1 MFRAGFIRRPSPAT
15 VIASL
20 ALLVALGGTSVAA
33 VSVALP
39 RNSVGNA
46 QLKNDAVTS
55 IKVKNGS
62 LLKADFR
69 AGQLPAGAPGS
80 AGPAGP
86 AGPAGAAGPAGPSG
100 PSGPAGPGA
109 RWALVKADGTILA
122 QSGGISITSHTPGL
136 YILNFGSQITG
147 KLILASNSYAS
158 EAVAGRG
165 SVIANPCG
173 GAPEGSTTACPAGN
187 DTSHVEVATSNPA
200 NTVAT
205 DHSFYVAVVG

>member
-1 MFRAGFIRRPSPAT
+1 MFRAGFIRRPSAAT

-20 ALLVALGGTSVAA
+20 ALLVALGGTGVAA
-33 VSVALP
+33 VSVAFP

-46 QLKNDAVTS
+46 QLKKDAVTS

-62 LLKADFR
+62 LLKADFK
-69 AGQLPAGAPGS
+69 AGQLPAGAPG
-80 AGPAGP
+80 PAGP
-86 AGPAGAAGPAGPSG
+86 AGPPGAAGAAGPSG

-109 RWALVKADGTILA
+109 RWALVKSDGTILA

-136 YILNFGSQITG
+136 YILDFGSQITG

-158 EAVAGRG
+158 EAAGGRG
-165 SVIANPCG
+165 SIIANPCG

-200 NTVAT
+200 NTTAT
-205 DHSFYVAVVG
+205 DHSFYVAVIG

>member
-1 MFRAGFIRRPSPAT
+1 MRRLLLLTGAIVFVDTMFFA
-15 VIASL
+15 
-20 ALLVALGGTSVAA
+20 ALTPL
-33 VSVALP
+33 LP
-39 RNSVGNA
+39 HYVDELDMS
-46 QLKNDAVTS
+46 
-55 IKVKNGS
+55 
-62 LLKADFR
+62 KA
-69 AGQLPAGAPGS
+69 S
-80 AGPAGP
+80 AGVL
-86 AGPAGAAGPAGPSG
+86 AAMYPVG
-100 PSGPAGPGA
+100 
-109 RWALVKADGTILA
+109 ALVKADGTILA